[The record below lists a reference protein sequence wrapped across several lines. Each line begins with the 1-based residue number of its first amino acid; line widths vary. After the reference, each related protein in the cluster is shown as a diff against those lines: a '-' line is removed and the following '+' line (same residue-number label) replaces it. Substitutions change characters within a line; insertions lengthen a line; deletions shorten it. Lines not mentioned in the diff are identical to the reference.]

1 MNKRILSLVTAAL
14 LLVCGMLPAAAE
26 TRHPDISG
34 YDVSACRWSDRLI
47 VSRKDGSV
55 VTDTDGTALT
65 DKYDIILE
73 DSETGM
79 FKVRAFNSEDGVNRE
94 GLLDTDGGVVIPAVY
109 GDIDVVSLRW
119 NLGLRLKQSTEE
131 SCDYTVSNW
140 STGTKTFWLID
151 SVDVYYCGTKVGT
164 LPRSD
169 YSLAVAYGDYIA
181 FRSRSEAL
189 YVFYDREF
197 NRSPVP
203 ADGNG
208 EYSSQYKNGRTLYYH
223 QGTGQQAFCASCT
236 LNASE
241 VERALHAENGKVY
254 DLQGN
259 VVSTLKQN
267 YDSIRTPI
275 AGGFA
280 TVKVYGKKGVVDVLT
295 GEEIV
300 PVEYDDIKSFTYD
313 GNTGV
318 GYACAVKDGKI
329 GFVRNDGVV
338 TCDFVYAEGAARDY
352 GTFAYVKD
360 LTGGIIVLSAQAGEL
375 PGRFAEVSMRS
386 GGRSFVATDDQG
398 RMAVIG
404 LNGEPLIPFCECRSM
419 SVNLDAT
426 VATGSLGSSSYAV
439 WTMDY
444 EDATAGGPAPAEA
457 PAQDDGTWTCGNGHA
472 GNTGSFCPQCGEAR
486 PAQGVTCPG
495 CGAQY
500 AAGEVPNF
508 CPSCGTK
515 LG

>member
-241 VERALHAENGKVY
+241 V
-254 DLQGN
+254 
-259 VVSTLKQN
+259 
-267 YDSIRTPI
+267 
-275 AGGFA
+275 
-280 TVKVYGKKGVVDVLT
+280 
-295 GEEIV
+295 
-300 PVEYDDIKSFTYD
+300 
-313 GNTGV
+313 
-318 GYACAVKDGKI
+318 
-329 GFVRNDGVV
+329 
-338 TCDFVYAEGAARDY
+338 
-352 GTFAYVKD
+352 
-360 LTGGIIVLSAQAGEL
+360 
-375 PGRFAEVSMRS
+375 
-386 GGRSFVATDDQG
+386 
-398 RMAVIG
+398 
-404 LNGEPLIPFCECRSM
+404 
-419 SVNLDAT
+419 
-426 VATGSLGSSSYAV
+426 
-439 WTMDY
+439 
-444 EDATAGGPAPAEA
+444 
-457 PAQDDGTWTCGNGHA
+457 
-472 GNTGSFCPQCGEAR
+472 
-486 PAQGVTCPG
+486 
-495 CGAQY
+495 
-500 AAGEVPNF
+500 
-508 CPSCGTK
+508 
-515 LG
+515 